1 MRSAARCERGAR
13 LQFRQSG
20 VNVSDKTETGELRG
34 NALGWAQIVF
44 FVIATNGPLIG
55 LVGAVPVAI
64 ALGNGVGTAGAFVLA
79 GLAYLLF
86 GIGFVAMSRHI
97 GNAGAFYSYVT
108 AGLGGGFGIV
118 AAFLALTAYMGI
130 QLACF
135 GMIGFFLEQAQQQW
149 LGAGAPWWIN
159 ALASA
164 VLVRVCAYRNIE
176 FSGRLLMLLMACEVG
191 IVLVFVAAVLAN
203 GGGPEG
209 LSLAPLQPAHVFS
222 AGLGVSL
229 VFVAGS
235 YFGFETT
242 AIYAE
247 EARDPRRSVAIAT
260 YVALGAI
267 TVFLS
272 LATWAV
278 TVAYGPAKVVAAA
291 QADPGNFWFSLAGT
305 LVSPALATAMN
316 LLVITSLF
324 ASLLSLHNSVSRY
337 LFALGR
343 EGLLWR
349 WLARVHPRQRTPS
362 TASALQF
369 AISVACILAFAAFG
383 ADPMA
388 AVLTLGSAIAS
399 IAMLAVQVLA
409 SLAVP
414 LFFLS
419 RPLPR
424 RPWATVVAP
433 LAAALALSGLIALI
447 LRSLPLLAG
456 GNASFVVIIPS
467 CVIAV
472 AIAGGAYALW
482 LRQCRAEFYRNLG
495 QTLERV

>member
-1 MRSAARCERGAR
+1 MDGKA
-13 LQFRQSG
+13 
-20 VNVSDKTETGELRG
+20 ETVELRK
-34 NALGWAQIVF
+34 NALGWLQIVF

-64 ALGNGVGTAGAFVLA
+64 GMGNGVGTAGAFVLA
-79 GLAYLLF
+79 GAAYLLF
-86 GIGFVAMSRHI
+86 SVGFVAMSRHI

-108 AGLGGGFGIV
+108 AGLGGGAGIV
-118 AAFLALTAYMGI
+118 AAFLALAAYFGI

-135 GMIGFFLEQAQQQW
+135 AMIGFFLEQAQQQW
-149 LGAGAPWWIN
+149 LGAGAAWWIN
-159 ALASA
+159 ALAVA
-164 VLVRVCAYRNIE
+164 VLVRVCGYRNIE
-176 FSGRLLMLLMACEVG
+176 FSGRVLAVLMLCEIG
-191 IVLVFVAAVLAN
+191 IVLLFVAAVLVH

-209 LSLAPLQPAHVFS
+209 FSAAPLLPSQVFS

-247 EARDPRRSVAIAT
+247 EARDPRRSIAIAT

-272 LATWAV
+272 LATWAI
-278 TVAYGPAKVVAAA
+278 TVAYGPQQVVAAA
-291 QADPGNFWFSLAGT
+291 QADPGNFWFAMAAT
-305 LVSPALATAMN
+305 LTAPPVAAAMN
-316 LLVITSLF
+316 ALVITSLF

-337 LFALGR
+337 LFAMGR
-343 EGLLWR
+343 EGVLWR

-362 TASALQF
+362 AAGATQF
-369 AISVACILAFAAFG
+369 AASIACILAFAAIG

-388 AVLTLGSAIAS
+388 AVLPVGSAVAS
-399 IAMLAVQVLA
+399 ISMLTVQVLA
-409 SLAVP
+409 SIAVP
-414 LFFLS
+414 FFFLS

-424 RPWATVVAP
+424 RPWTTVAAP
-433 LAAALALSGLIALI
+433 LAAALVLAGLIALI
-447 LRSLPLLAG
+447 CQSLPLLAG
-456 GNASFVVIIPS
+456 GNAVFVVLIPA

-472 AIAGGAYALW
+472 AAAAVVYAWWLW
-482 LRQCRAEFYRNLG
+482 RYRGEFYRNLG
-495 QTLERV
+495 QALERV